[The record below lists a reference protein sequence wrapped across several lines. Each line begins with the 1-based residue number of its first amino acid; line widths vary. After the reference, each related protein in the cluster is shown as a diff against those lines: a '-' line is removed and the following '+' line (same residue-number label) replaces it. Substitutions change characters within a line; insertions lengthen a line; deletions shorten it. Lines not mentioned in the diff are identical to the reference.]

1 MPAITITC
9 DQAIFT
15 SIRSPMG
22 EGYRI
27 VAASRGVRP
36 EEKQAITRSSPSHE
50 GLCVPPPTADQADG
64 APPAMAFYSLPGGRY
79 CVALSCTAGAEHTGR
94 GGQRV
99 YTHNVVFDAADLA
112 RCAFNPF
119 NIWRS
124 MMDAGLA
131 EPQLKP
137 SAPLPELTLVVDDAP
152 LPAGACRLQLPA
164 AWHSAA
170 RCHVLVRFLQDQP
183 TVVDLTH
190 GWQESAELLLLALP
204 GPLRLKRSISAGL
217 TYSVGRQHHLQ
228 LFHDASGKA
237 KARLAGQPLEL
248 LELRDDGQEAPPT
261 MAGHGSAWVG
271 FVERHWHRGDSERL
285 ARRTSRPFRDV
296 APTARERIA
305 RLFNA
310 TDELATLE
318 PPKVFAAVTEHLNRD
333 ADPIEQSIVDELLGA
348 AAQTLILRVKNQSWS
363 KNRTLWVPLTGLL
376 HGGAK
381 AREWATPILVAML
394 RAVQGEELLAAAEAA
409 LEVCG
414 DRGAATKPSEPLCV
428 AVDDAL
434 ARLATWVESGGAC
447 DATQLCAF
455 TERARARSLA
465 GPTIERLMRCCG
477 TMAASATAP
486 TRR

>member
-1 MPAITITC
+1 MAAITINC

-27 VAASRGVRP
+27 VAASRGLRP

-50 GLCVPPPTADQADG
+50 GLCVPPPAADRADG
-64 APPAMAFYSLPGGRY
+64 PLPAMAFYSLPGGRY

-99 YTHNVVFDAADLA
+99 YTHNVVFEAADLA

-124 MMDAGLA
+124 MIDAGLA

-137 SAPLPELTLVVDDAP
+137 PVPLPELPLTVDDAP
-152 LPAGACRLQLPA
+152 LPAVACRLQLPA

-248 LELRDDGQEAPPT
+248 LELRDDVPEASPT
-261 MAGHGSAWVG
+261 PVEHGSAWVG
-271 FVERHWHRGDSERL
+271 FVERHWQRGDSERL

-305 RLFNA
+305 RLFNH
-310 TDELATLE
+310 TDQLPTLE
-318 PPKVFAAVTEHLNRD
+318 PPKILTAVTEHLNREVD
-333 ADPIEQSIVDELLGA
+333 SIEQSIVDELFSA
-348 AAQTLILRVKNQSWS
+348 AAQTLVSRVKNQSWPT
-363 KNRTLWVPLTGLL
+363 NRTLWVPLVGMV
-376 HGGAK
+376 HSN
-381 AREWATPILVAML
+381 ARTRDWATPILVTIL
-394 RAVQGEELLAAAEAA
+394 RSVQGEDLLPAAEAA
-409 LEVCG
+409 LEVFG
-414 DRGAATKPSEPLCV
+414 DRGSSFKPPEPLRS

-434 ARLATWVESGGAC
+434 ARLATWVESGGVC
-447 DATQLCAF
+447 DAVQLCGF
-455 TERARARSLA
+455 TERARARGLA

-477 TMAASATAP
+477 ALASAAP
-486 TRR
+486 ASTHR